1 MSTHIQHDG
10 RRRLLVAAAV
20 VLAVVGAVIL
30 AFALR
35 APAAE
40 PPVAPERT
48 TAESAPAVTTPSPG
62 TDTGAVPTDPGAV
75 AEHAVAEKAP
85 PAADAAGA
93 GPAGPSAPDAAP
105 VPDPGPVMPASDPV
119 ALSIPSIGVQSDVLV
134 PLALDADG
142 VLPAPTDYALP
153 GWYTGGPNPG
163 QFGPAVI
170 AGHVDGP
177 DGPAVFY
184 RLGELAAG
192 ATVEV
197 TRADGRVARFVVDSV
212 ERYAKAEFPTSRVYG
227 NTTDRA
233 EIRLIT
239 CGGAFDRTTGHYV
252 DNIVVFG
259 HLVS

>member
-1 MSTHIQHDG
+1 MSTHLQHDG
-10 RRRLLVAAAV
+10 RRRLLAAAAV
-20 VLAVVGAVIL
+20 VLAVVGAVVL
-30 AFALR
+30 ALALR
-35 APAAE
+35 
-40 PPVAPERT
+40 
-48 TAESAPAVTTPSPG
+48 
-62 TDTGAVPTDPGAV
+62 
-75 AEHAVAEKAP
+75 
-85 PAADAAGA
+85 
-93 GPAGPSAPDAAP
+93 GPAGPPVSPDLVSAGAASAAPAPAPGEGGGDAARDVVDPPAAGVARSAGDEAAGRPAAPPAPDAVP
-105 VPDPGPVMPASDPV
+105 VSDPGPVMPASDPV
-119 ALSIPSIGVQSDVLV
+119 ALRIPSIGVSSDTLV
-134 PLALDADG
+134 PLSLDADG

-184 RLGELAAG
+184 RLGELAVG

-197 TRADGRVARFVVDSV
+197 ERADGRVARFVVDSV
-212 ERYAKAEFPTSRVYG
+212 ERFAKADFPTSRVYG

-259 HLVS
+259 HLVP